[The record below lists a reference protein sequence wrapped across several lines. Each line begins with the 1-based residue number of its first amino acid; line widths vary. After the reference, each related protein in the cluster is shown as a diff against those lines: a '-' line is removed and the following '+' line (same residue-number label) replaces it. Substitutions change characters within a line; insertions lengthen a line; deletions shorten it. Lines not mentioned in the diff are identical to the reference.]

1 MAAPSTDTETDSSRT
16 FTWIFLLDTAFV
28 IFNNLPHRMVIKE
41 MKMHM
46 ACPESCFQAATP
58 EDCFAQ
64 IGAVAGPSTPF
75 CSLLLRDAIENMC
88 TEELTQESQ
97 RNLAQLGPLNLFA
110 IVSGKPN
117 CTTTL
122 DPQSL
127 TQNSFPLHD
136 LPAAKLPRG
145 RGAAGPHTNRTPEL
159 DRHMGPVL

>member
-1 MAAPSTDTETDSSRT
+1 
-16 FTWIFLLDTAFV
+16 
-28 IFNNLPHRMVIKE
+28 
-41 MKMHM
+41 MHM

-88 TEELTQESQ
+88 TEELMPETQQ
-97 RNLAQLGPLNLFA
+97 NLAQLGPLNLFA
-110 IVSGKPN
+110 IVSGKPSSD
-117 CTTTL
+117 TAV

-127 TQNSFPLHD
+127 TQSSIPLHD

-145 RGAAGPHTNRTPEL
+145 RGAAGPHTSRTPEL
-159 DRHMGPVL
+159 DHHLGPVL